1 MTETNNKVKSQ
12 FEYLDGLRGSYC
24 LAVLFYHASGYHS
37 FIYNEFRFF
46 AAIGP
51 FYGVIGFFVLSSFL
65 LTYRLLCDLTHESVN
80 TLSKIN
86 VIIQKYFIRRFFRV
100 YVPFFVYSFY
110 YFIFVSE
117 KNFLISTLTLEYAGE
132 THLWTIAPE
141 IKYYLF
147 IPLFCLTFVMA
158 NRLQKKYFPSLLLI
172 TYALLLFLIQY
183 YNLFNISRNFFE
195 TPWLLHKRFSVFF
208 SGSILAVIVFE
219 IKQRKLLDYFIFNN
233 SYFQIVIGLI
243 SLIVFVRLIKRCS
256 PVYNF
261 NLDGLDGAIYS
272 TLYHCAVL
280 FFLAI
285 GGSNFFSNIFN
296 SSLLKYSGKY
306 SFGIYLSH
314 MEGLKYS
321 VRFFEK
327 YSKIKLEI
335 VINSCIACYFIG
347 IIFYYLIEEPCIK
360 LANRICRLKYFD
372 QNKNNSN
379 NIIETI

>member
-1 MTETNNKVKSQ
+1 MTETNNNKKLQ

-51 FYGVIGFFVLSSFL
+51 CFGVIGFFVLSSFL
-65 LTYRLLCDLTHESVN
+65 LTYRLLCDLTHTESIN

-100 YVPFFVYSFY
+100 YIPFFVYSLY
-110 YFIFVSE
+110 YFMFVIKE
-117 KNFLISTLTLEYAGE
+117 NNVLFSTLTLGYAGK

-147 IPLFCLTFVMA
+147 IPIFCLTFVIA
-158 NRLQKKYFPSLLLI
+158 YRLQKQYLPSLLLI
-172 TYALLLFLIQY
+172 TYVLLLFLIQY
-183 YNLFNISRNFFE
+183 YNVFNMSRNFFE
-195 TPWLLHKRFSVFF
+195 TPWMLHKRFSIFF
-208 SGSILAVIVFE
+208 SGSILAVVVFE
-219 IKQRKLLDYFIFNN
+219 IKQRKLDYFLIFKN
-233 SYFQIVIGLI
+233 SYFQIIIGLI
-243 SLIVFVRLIKRCS
+243 LSVRLIKRCS
-256 PVYNF
+256 SVYNLK
-261 NLDGLDGAIYS
+261 LDGLDSSVYT
-272 TLYHCAVL
+272 TLYHCAL
-280 FFLAI
+280 LLAI

-327 YSKIKLEI
+327 YSNIKLEI
-335 VINSCIACYFIG
+335 IINSCIACYFIG

-360 LANRICRLKYFD
+360 LANKICRLKYFD
-372 QNKNNSN
+372 RNKINFNNVIE
-379 NIIETI
+379 II

>member
-1 MTETNNKVKSQ
+1 MIEANKISQ

-37 FIYNEFRFF
+37 FIHNEFRFF

-80 TLSKIN
+80 SMSKIN

-100 YVPFFVYSFY
+100 YIPFFVYSFY

-141 IKYYLF
+141 IKYYIF
-147 IPLFCLTFVMA
+147 IPLFCLSFVIA
-158 NRLQKKYFPSLLLI
+158 FRQQKQYLPSLLLI

-195 TPWLLHKRFSVFF
+195 TPWLLHKRFSIFF

-243 SLIVFVRLIKRCS
+243 SLIVFVKLIKRCS

-272 TLYHCAVL
+272 TFYHCAVL
-280 FFLAI
+280 FFLTI

-321 VRFFEK
+321 YRFFEK
-327 YSKIKLEI
+327 YSNIKLEI

-347 IIFYYLIEEPCIK
+347 IIFFYLIEDPCIK
-360 LANRICRLKYFD
+360 LANKICRLKYFD
-372 QNKNNSN
+372 QNKDK
-379 NIIETI
+379 NIVIVV